1 MRVLFMGTSD
11 FAVPSLEKLI
21 THNYEIIA
29 VVTQPDRPSGRGRK
43 LTPSPI
49 KSTALE
55 HNLSIFQPEKVRDP
69 EFVRTLR
76 QLSPDVIVVAA
87 FGQLLPPS
95 VLDIPPCG
103 VINLH
108 PSLLPKYRGAAPIQW
123 TLINGEKETGITLM
137 LLDEGED
144 TGDII
149 CRQSIPIEIN
159 DTSETI
165 HYTLANLGAKLL
177 RETLRDLPKGKRP
190 KSTPQDHAKATH
202 APRLTKSI
210 GNINWEDDAEKI
222 HNLIRGTVGWPGAYT
237 YFRNDMLLKIVES
250 VHPAVD
256 RLVNV
261 NTTDVLP
268 GTITISE
275 KRELYVVT
283 GKGQLQ
289 LSKVQPATKRVMEI
303 MDFINGYNIKTGERL
318 SGK

>member
-1 MRVLFMGTSD
+1 MRVLFMGTSE
-11 FAVPSLEKLI
+11 FAVPSLEELI
-21 THNYEIIA
+21 THNFEIIA

-43 LTPSPI
+43 LRTSPI
-49 KSTALE
+49 KVTALE
-55 HNLSIFQPEKVRDP
+55 NNLNIFQPEKVRDP
-69 EFVRTLR
+69 KFVRTLR

-123 TLINGEKETGITLM
+123 TIINGEKETGITLM

-165 HYTLANLGAKLL
+165 HSTLANLGAKLL
-177 RETLRDLPKGKRP
+177 KETLDDVPKGKRP
-190 KSTPQDHAKATH
+190 KSTPQDHAKASH

-222 HNLIRGTVGWPGAYT
+222 HNLVRGTAGWPGSYT
-237 YFRNDMLLKIVES
+237 YFRNDMLVKIVQS
-250 VHPAVD
+250 VHPTVD

-261 NTTDVLP
+261 SITDELP
-268 GTITISE
+268 GTVTIND

-283 GKGQLQ
+283 GKGKLQ
-289 LSKVQPATKRVMEI
+289 LSKVQPATKRVMETV
-303 MDFINGYNIKTGERL
+303 DFINGYSIKSGERF
-318 SGK
+318 SRK